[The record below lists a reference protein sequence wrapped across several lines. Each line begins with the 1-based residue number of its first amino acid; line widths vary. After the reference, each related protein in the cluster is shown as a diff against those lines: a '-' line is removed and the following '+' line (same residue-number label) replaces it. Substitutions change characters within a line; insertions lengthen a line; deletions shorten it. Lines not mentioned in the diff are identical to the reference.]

1 MLRLL
6 LSALQVKSRTN
17 KNAQLDKKELM
28 FKNLKTDKRLKSP
41 DNKKRISLK
50 KWSNKYNC

>member
-1 MLRLL
+1 MLSLL

>member
-1 MLRLL
+1 MLNLS
-6 LSALQVKSRTN
+6 LSALQVKNRAN

-28 FKNLKTDKRLKSP
+28 FKNLKTGKRLKSR